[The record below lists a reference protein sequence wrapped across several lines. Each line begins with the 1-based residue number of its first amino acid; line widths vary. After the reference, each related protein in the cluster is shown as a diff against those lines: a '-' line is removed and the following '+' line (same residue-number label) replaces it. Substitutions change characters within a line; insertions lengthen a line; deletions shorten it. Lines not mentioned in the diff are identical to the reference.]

1 MNNTTKKYNMNN
13 VIYISND
20 YNINKTQILNKRKK
34 KKLTMKDSENRDI
47 KNSL

>member
-1 MNNTTKKYNMNN
+1 MNN

-20 YNINKTQILNKRKK
+20 YNINKTQILNKIKEK